1 MVSSKC
7 LGIPNTSQLK
17 LIVVVHAFNL
27 INLQIE
33 AAALCGSEAS
43 LIYTVK
49 PCQEEGEKERKK
61 GRKEERKGGRKGGRG
76 RERKKRDKG
85 RKEGRKEGKKEGT
98 RLVQQMFQGMWKSEC
113 GKH

>member
-49 PCQEEGEKERKK
+49 PCQEGDR
-61 GRKEERKGGRKGGRG
+61 EEQ
-76 RERKKRDKG
+76 
-85 RKEGRKEGKKEGT
+85 EGKTVGQSLDKMLTAWLWGSDWVVWV
-98 RLVQQMFQGMWKSEC
+98 LFSPV
-113 GKH
+113 H